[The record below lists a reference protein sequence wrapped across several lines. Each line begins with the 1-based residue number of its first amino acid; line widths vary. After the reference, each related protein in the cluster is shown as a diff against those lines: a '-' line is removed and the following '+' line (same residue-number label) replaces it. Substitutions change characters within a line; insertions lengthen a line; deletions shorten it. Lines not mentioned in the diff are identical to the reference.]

1 MQKKDQTLF
10 EEQIAYHF
18 RRKELLKQAFTHSSF
33 ANEMKIH
40 KWESYERL
48 EFLGDAVL
56 EMVSSEFLYGL
67 YPEKPEGE
75 LSKIRAYLVCEP
87 SHAFCARKLG
97 LEEFILLGRGEE
109 CTGGR
114 QRDSIISDVMEAVIG
129 ALFLDGGIDAAKTY
143 IMKYVLSDLDE
154 KRLFY
159 DAKSILQEH
168 VQKHPEQGTL
178 SYVLLKEEGPDH
190 DKSYEVQAMIGS
202 QAYEIGTGRSKQAA
216 EPQAAYKTLLSL
228 HA

>member
-1 MQKKDQTLF
+1 
-10 EEQIAYHF
+10 
-18 RRKELLKQAFTHSSF
+18 
-33 ANEMKIH
+33 
-40 KWESYERL
+40 
-48 EFLGDAVL
+48 
-56 EMVSSEFLYGL
+56 MVSSEFLYGL

-75 LSKIRAYLVCEP
+75 LSKIRASLVCEP
-87 SHAFCARKLG
+87 SLAFCARQLG

-159 DAKSILQEH
+159 DAKSILQEA
-168 VQKHPEQGTL
+168 ECFIDEFLGSYSLTL
-178 SYVLLKEEGPDH
+178 DE
-190 DKSYEVQAMIGS
+190 M
-202 QAYEIGTGRSKQAA
+202 TAA
-216 EPQAAYKTLLSL
+216 Q
-228 HA
+228 

>member
-10 EEQIAYHF
+10 EEQIAYHC

-75 LSKIRAYLVCEP
+75 LSKIRASLVCEP
-87 SHAFCARKLG
+87 SLAFCARQLG

-159 DAKSILQEH
+159 DAKSILQER

-202 QAYEIGTGRSKQAA
+202 QAYEIGTGRSKKAA
-216 EPQAAYKTLLSL
+216 EQQAAYKTLLSMN
-228 HA
+228 A